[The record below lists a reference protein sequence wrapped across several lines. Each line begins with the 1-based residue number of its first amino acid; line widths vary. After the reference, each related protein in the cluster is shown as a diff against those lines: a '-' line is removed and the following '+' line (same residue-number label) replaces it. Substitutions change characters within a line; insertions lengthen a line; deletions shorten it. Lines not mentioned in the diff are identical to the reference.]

1 MQVQYLNR
9 LHLVHTVN
17 LNTVPVVSTE
27 MLLLNDIFK
36 KKKKK
41 KFIRDFVVIYVYHGL
56 CNAYGIHP
64 NFFSKIKDRSD
75 MFNFYFAIVT
85 SVAHLAKRQLL
96 ITKSRW
102 SFNTYY
108 FFNILRIHFTHKY
121 LRGFPPTDFSES
133 ETSFLMRMK

>member
-9 LHLVHTVN
+9 LHLVYTDN

-36 KKKKK
+36 KKNSYA
-41 KFIRDFVVIYVYHGL
+41 ILLSYMSIMGYAMHMG
-56 CNAYGIHP
+56 HTQT
-64 NFFSKIKDRSD
+64 FSKIKDRSD
-75 MFNFYFAIVT
+75 MFNFYFTIAT

-133 ETSFLMRMK
+133 ETSFLMRIK

>member
-9 LHLVHTVN
+9 LHLVYTVN

-36 KKKKK
+36 KKK
-41 KFIRDFVVIYVYHGL
+41 L
-56 CNAYGIHP
+56 IHTRFCCHICLSWAMQCIWDTP
-64 NFFSKIKDRSD
+64 KLFSKIKDRSD

-121 LRGFPPTDFSES
+121 LRGFPPTGFSES
-133 ETSFLMRMK
+133 ETSFLMRIK

>member
-1 MQVQYLNR
+1 MGYAMHMGYTQ
-9 LHLVHTVN
+9 T
-17 LNTVPVVSTE
+17 
-27 MLLLNDIFK
+27 
-36 KKKKK
+36 
-41 KFIRDFVVIYVYHGL
+41 
-56 CNAYGIHP
+56 
-64 NFFSKIKDRSD
+64 FFQNKRSD

-108 FFNILRIHFTHKY
+108 FFNFLRIHFIHKY

-133 ETSFLMRMK
+133 ETSFLMRIK

>member
-9 LHLVHTVN
+9 LHLVYTDN

-27 MLLLNDIFK
+27 MLLLNDIFQK
-36 KKKKK
+36 KKNHTRFCCHICLSWAMQCIWDTPK
-41 KFIRDFVVIYVYHGL
+41 L
-56 CNAYGIHP
+56 
-64 NFFSKIKDRSD
+64 FSKIKDRSD

-85 SVAHLAKRQLL
+85 SVAQLAKRQLL